1 MSTIVPEEVETRTL
15 LGPGDPA
22 PVTVLNADARAGA
35 VIVCDHGGDAVP
47 EALHGLGLDAAI
59 RARHIAWDIGA
70 ADVAR
75 CLAERLA
82 MPAVLAAYSR
92 LVIDLNRPLDDLTSI
107 REISDG
113 VVIPGNRR
121 LTAAEMEARVAEIFR
136 PYHDAVAAALAA
148 CTTPVP
154 AVISVHSFT
163 PVMKGFE
170 RPWHIG
176 VLYNADD
183 RIARPLMERLAAI
196 PDVTTGDNLPYSGY
210 DLFGNTIETHA
221 MPQGRPNILLEIRQD
236 LIDTPHGA
244 EKWAAIVA
252 EALAPV
258 LADPDLY
265 RATGGVLPAGA
276 GNRCGQTPD

>member
-1 MSTIVPEEVETRTL
+1 MITAEEAESFTL
-15 LGPGDPA
+15 LGPDDPA
-22 PVTVLNADARAGA
+22 PATVLNAAARARA

-47 EALHGLGLDAAI
+47 EALDGLGLDAAI

-70 ADVAR
+70 ADLAR
-75 CLAERLA
+75 GLSERLA
-82 MPAVLAAYSR
+82 MPAVLAGYSR

-107 REISDG
+107 RAISDG

-121 LTAAEMEARVAEIFR
+121 LTEGETEARVAEIFR
-136 PYHDAVAAALAA
+136 PYHAAVAATLTE
-148 CTTPVP
+148 CTVPVP

-176 VLYNADD
+176 VLYNADA
-183 RIARPLMERLAAI
+183 RIGKPLMEGFARNRDI
-196 PDVTTGDNLPYSGY
+196 TIGDNLPYSGF

-236 LIDTPHGA
+236 LIDTHHGA
-244 EKWAAIVA
+244 EKWADIVA
-252 EALAPV
+252 DALAPV
-258 LADPDLY
+258 LADEDLY
-265 RATGGVLPAGA
+265 RVF
-276 GNRCGQTPD
+276 GQRED

>member
-1 MSTIVPEEVETRTL
+1 MSTIAAIETEPESRTL
-15 LGPGDPA
+15 LRANDPA
-22 PVTVLNADARAGA
+22 PVTVLNASAQASA

-47 EALHGLGLDAAI
+47 EALNGLGLDAAI

-75 CLAERLA
+75 RLSDRLA
-82 MPAVLAAYSR
+82 MPAVLAGYSR

-121 LTAAEMEARVAEIFR
+121 LTAGDIEARAAEIFR
-136 PYHDAVAAALAA
+136 PYHAAVTAALAT
-148 CTTPVP
+148 CPITVP
-154 AVISVHSFT
+154 AVISIHSFT

-176 VLYNADD
+176 VLYNDD
-183 RIARPLMERLAAI
+183 ARIAGPLIAALNHNA
-196 PDVTTGDNLPYSGY
+196 DVMVGDNLPYSGY

-236 LIDTPHGA
+236 LIDTHHGA
-244 EKWAAIVA
+244 AKWAGIIAD
-252 EALAPV
+252 ALAPV
-258 LADPDLY
+258 LADPALY
-265 RATGGVLPAGA
+265 RVFGKPEM
-276 GNRCGQTPD
+276 

>member
-1 MSTIVPEEVETRTL
+1 MSTFAAIDTGTESRTL
-15 LGPGDPA
+15 LRADDPA
-22 PVTVLNADARAGA
+22 PVTVLNATARARA

-47 EALHGLGLDAAI
+47 RALNGLGLDPSI

-75 CLAERLA
+75 RLA
-82 MPAVLAAYSR
+82 ARMALPAVLARYSR

-121 LTAAEMEARVAEIFR
+121 LTDDETEARAAEIFR
-136 PYHDAVAAALAA
+136 PYHAAVAAALDA
-148 CTTPVP
+148 CATPVP

-176 VLYNADD
+176 VLYNADA
-183 RIARPLMERLAAI
+183 RIARPLMSRLAAV
-196 PDVTTGDNLPYSGY
+196 PEVTVGDNLPYSGY

-236 LIDTPHGA
+236 LIDTRHGA
-244 EKWAAIVA
+244 EKWAGIVA
-252 EALAPV
+252 DALAPV
-258 LADPDLY
+258 LADADLY
-265 RATGGVLPAGA
+265 RVF
-276 GNRCGQTPD
+276 GNQEA

>member
-1 MSTIVPEEVETRTL
+1 MSTIAVIETEPESHTL
-15 LGPGDPA
+15 LRANDPA
-22 PVTVLNADARAGA
+22 PVTVLNATARANA

-47 EALHGLGLDAAI
+47 EALNGLGLDAAI

-75 CLAERLA
+75 RLSDRLA
-82 MPAVLAAYSR
+82 MPAVLAGYSR

-121 LTAAEMEARVAEIFR
+121 LTAGDIEARAAEIFR
-136 PYHDAVAAALAA
+136 PYHEAVTAALATCPIA
-148 CTTPVP
+148 VP
-154 AVISVHSFT
+154 AVISIHSFT

-176 VLYNADD
+176 VLYNDD
-183 RIARPLMERLAAI
+183 ARIAGPLIAALNHNA
-196 PDVTTGDNLPYSGY
+196 DVTVGDNLPYSGY

-236 LIDTPHGA
+236 LIDTHHGA
-244 EKWAAIVA
+244 AKWAGIIAD
-252 EALAPV
+252 ALAPV
-258 LADPDLY
+258 LADPALY
-265 RATGGVLPAGA
+265 RVFGKPEM
-276 GNRCGQTPD
+276 